1 MPRLPPPEFGFLLLG
16 QTLDVATTLW
26 GLHEGLRESNSL
38 MSLGFQSIGFSA
50 TTALAKFATT
60 FALMGLYE
68 FSDEVFG
75 GRAEDAREGL
85 RVAAGVMGAAFVGAA
100 IWNLW
105 MIARKRS
112 ETPRESF

>member
-1 MPRLPPPEFGFLLLG
+1 MKLPSPEFGFLLLG
-16 QTLDVATTLW
+16 QTLDTATTLW

-50 TTALAKFATT
+50 TSALAKFATT

-68 FSDEVFG
+68 FSDELFG
-75 GRAEDAREGL
+75 GRAEDVREAL
-85 RVAAGVMGAAFVGAA
+85 RVAAGVAGALFFGAA

-105 MIARKRS
+105 LILRKRL
-112 ETPRESF
+112 ETSKQSL